1 MIIVIMI
8 TKAAGFLI
16 IMGLSLLLSSSVGGL
31 FEENDSTGEI
41 ITAHA
46 NPILLIAG
54 QNEIFDIA
62 IRSQTNKSDFHIEV
76 IRDFQT
82 VASSNLNFN
91 NAGIKVISLKSS
103 LPPSP
108 GESKYTYKLYSGK
121 IAIHKGSVSSLSE
134 TRSIYSLRDASDVDN
149 DGLRYFEEIELGT
162 EPALADT
169 DGDSVND
176 NIDSYPIDESRS

>member
-8 TKAAGFLI
+8 KKATGFI
-16 IMGLSLLLSSSVGGL
+16 MIMGLSLILSSGVGGL
-31 FEENDSTGEI
+31 FEETDSTGEI

-46 NPILLIAG
+46 NPTLLIAG
-54 QNEIFDIA
+54 QNEVFDIA
-62 IRSQTNKSDFHIEV
+62 IRSRANKSDFHIEV

-82 VASSNLNFN
+82 VASSNFNFN

-108 GESKYTYKLYSGK
+108 GESIYTYKLYSGK
-121 IAIHKGSVSSLSE
+121 IAINKRTVSSLSE
-134 TRSIYSLRDASDVDN
+134 TRTIYSLWDASDHDN

-162 EPALADT
+162 DPTLADT
-169 DGDSVND
+169 DGDSIND
-176 NIDSYPIDESRS
+176 NIDSYPLDEYRS